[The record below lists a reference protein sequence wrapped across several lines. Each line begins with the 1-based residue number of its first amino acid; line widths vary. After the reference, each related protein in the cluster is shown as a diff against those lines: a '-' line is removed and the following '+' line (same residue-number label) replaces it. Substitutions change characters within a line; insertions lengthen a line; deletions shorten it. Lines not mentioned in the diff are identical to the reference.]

1 MSLHTE
7 FLPLFENASLLR
19 KIFTWGRE
27 SSRQVQDL
35 ANKVGGGE
43 QQRSCS
49 PETSLQLQRY
59 EMARYREEGTTHWI
73 GICMRLTL

>member
-1 MSLHTE
+1 MSQHTE
-7 FLPLFENASLLR
+7 FLPLFENTTLLR
-19 KIFTWGRE
+19 KFLTWGRE

-35 ANKVGGGE
+35 ASKVGGGE

-59 EMARYREEGTTHWI
+59 EMARYREEGTAHWI
-73 GICMRLTL
+73 RIWPF